1 MYVNSINDEI
11 IHAHNLEDYSCVKIA
26 RSNELVDDLEK
37 QLKKTQKL
45 LELAKQDRI
54 ETIKHEVQYFH
65 EELYSKYVDK
75 FITAKSKGEK
85 IRKNSETYKNF
96 IIAQNYFRKMLQN
109 DKIEITS
116 FTTEG
121 YESYKNLI
129 EFAIGNHKFELGI
142 PVIEKCT
149 QRIFECMNDC
159 KLTVYYCENP
169 SSWNWVCS
177 SYDEKELAE
186 EFNKFLDKLERSKV

>member
-1 MYVNSINDEI
+1 MYRIPINDEI
-11 IHAHNLEDYSCVKIA
+11 IHVHNLEDYSCVKIA
-26 RSNELVDDLEK
+26 RSNELVSDLEK
-37 QLKKTQKL
+37 QLSKTKKL
-45 LELAKQDRI
+45 LELAKTDRI
-54 ETIKHEVQYFH
+54 ETIKNEVQYF
-65 EELYSKYVDK
+65 EEILYSTFINKY
-75 FITAKSKGEK
+75 ITAKSNGEK
-85 IRKNSETYKNF
+85 VRKNSEIYKSF
-96 IIAQNYFRKMLQN
+96 ITAQSYFRKMLHN
-109 DKIEITS
+109 DKIEITEFMS
-116 FTTEG
+116 EG

-149 QRIFECMNDC
+149 QRTFEYMHDC

-186 EFNKFLDKLERSKV
+186 EFNKFLNKLDKE